1 MSLALDQLG
10 QLTEISSLNT
20 NTLTSSLDNLA
31 AAGVDQISIEGLAV
45 SGVSA
50 TGNLADLTTLESAIS
65 ASNTNAIGLPNA
77 LSLEISDAQANALAD
92 LGAPLTGLGG
102 FSFANDNADVIL
114 DSAGA
119 THLSTSLKDLQ
130 KLNIDAVQFTNQLG
144 AEILTGDV
152 GLDLGSG
159 FGLSEIIAK
168 PGLFNPDLN
177 VTLNSNFGDDLL
189 PNAASAQSL
198 IDTLV
203 STGIDNLA
211 LQETLS
217 SSVDWFD
224 FDKTRALHALTSN
237 DQQIGFEIGVA
248 GSTGAAASANFDAS
262 LKKALADDFTSGID
276 FFKGVT
282 TSTSYGQ
289 LIEALMQSGVTDFV
303 VESGN
308 VAISDSL
315 ASAMVESGMLQALP
329 AANLIID
336 ATAKTM
342 EIAGAKI
349 AHLYTD
355 LKSMAGLDVDGI
367 RVANDVSKVYIDL
380 GLPMNDVNAI
390 ADVKALLASLD
401 PANDA
406 KLIGA
411 APNTPID
418 FNFAKHENG
427 SSVDLSLVIS
437 SDLAKTLLE
446 SLGSSDIAHLSHLGI
461 KEFAVLDN
469 TIAGNLSAN
478 TIIPIPAPPSLP
490 EVKIIGPNTNLFDE
504 LDPNKPHP

>member
-1 MSLALDQLG
+1 M
-10 QLTEISSLNT
+10 
-20 NTLTSSLDNLA
+20 
-31 AAGVDQISIEGLAV
+31 
-45 SGVSA
+45 
-50 TGNLADLTTLESAIS
+50 
-65 ASNTNAIGLPNA
+65 
-77 LSLEISDAQANALAD
+77 
-92 LGAPLTGLGG
+92 
-102 FSFANDNADVIL
+102 
-114 DSAGA
+114 
-119 THLSTSLKDLQ
+119 
-130 KLNIDAVQFTNQLG
+130 QFTNQLG
-144 AEILTGDV
+144 VEIITGDV

-159 FGLSEIIAK
+159 FGLNDIIAK

-177 VTLNSNFGDDLL
+177 VTLNTNFGDDLL

-217 SSVDWFD
+217 SSLDWFD
-224 FDKTRALHALTSN
+224 FDKTRALHALSSN

-282 TSTSYGQ
+282 TTASYGQ
-289 LIEALMQSGVTDFV
+289 LFEALMQSGVTDFV

-342 EIAGAKI
+342 EIAGIKF

-367 RVANDVSKVYIDL
+367 KVANDVSKVYIDL

-437 SDLAKTLLE
+437 SDLAKTLLQ
-446 SLGSSDIAHLSHLGI
+446 SLGAGDIAHLSHLGI

-469 TIAGNLSAN
+469 TSAGNLSAN

-490 EVKIIGPNTNLFDE
+490 KVEIIGPNTNLFDE

>member
-1 MSLALDQLG
+1 
-10 QLTEISSLNT
+10 
-20 NTLTSSLDNLA
+20 
-31 AAGVDQISIEGLAV
+31 
-45 SGVSA
+45 
-50 TGNLADLTTLESAIS
+50 
-65 ASNTNAIGLPNA
+65 
-77 LSLEISDAQANALAD
+77 
-92 LGAPLTGLGG
+92 
-102 FSFANDNADVIL
+102 
-114 DSAGA
+114 
-119 THLSTSLKDLQ
+119 
-130 KLNIDAVQFTNQLG
+130 
-144 AEILTGDV
+144 
-152 GLDLGSG
+152 
-159 FGLSEIIAK
+159 
-168 PGLFNPDLN
+168 
-177 VTLNSNFGDDLL
+177 
-189 PNAASAQSL
+189 L

-217 SSVDWFD
+217 SSLDWFD
-224 FDKTRALHALTSN
+224 FDKTLALHALSSN

-248 GSTGAAASANFDAS
+248 GSTGAAASTNFDAS

-282 TSTSYGQ
+282 TSASYGQ
-289 LIEALMQSGVTDFV
+289 LFEALMQSGVTDFV

-437 SDLAKTLLE
+437 SDLAKTLLQ
-446 SLGSSDIAHLSHLGI
+446 SLGAGDIAHLSHLGI

-469 TIAGNLSAN
+469 TSAGNLSAN